1 MSDNIQLT
9 EDQITKAAESL
20 KELRPAYGAILDFYK
35 QIFIAQEDSKSKVH
49 IDSIQISKEMLSI
62 KAKENFP
69 LINMSEFAID
79 AKEAGDLL
87 IRICDIIK
95 KAGGDMA
102 CTNRAVLKAIEA
114 GKLDQ
119 NELFTSLLN
128 EDDAFFEKTAKEL
141 EIEKKTLAFVSYSS
155 LKPSLS
161 MCSEQ
166 LSACLDK
173 NQPWTKGYC
182 PICGSPPMLSMFE
195 GEAGERFLLCGFCE
209 HKWSSRRLYCPFCDN
224 TDSKTLNYL
233 YSEEE
238 KEYRIDLCDKCKKY
252 IKTIDTRKTERIIY
266 PALEQVATL
275 HLDIKAKELK
285 FKSGI
290 DLAL

>member
-35 QIFIAQEDSKSKVH
+35 QIFIAQEDSKSKVQ
-49 IDSIQISKEMLSI
+49 IDLIQISDEMLSI
-62 KAKENFP
+62 KANEEFP
-69 LINMSEFAID
+69 LINLSEFTID
-79 AKEAGDLL
+79 AKASKMLL
-87 IRICDIIK
+87 ITICSITK
-95 KAGGDMA
+95 ESSGDMVSSA
-102 CTNRAVLKAIEA
+102 RAILEA
-114 GKLDQ
+114 VDA
-119 NELFTSLLN
+119 EEFDFDPLFLGFLG
-128 EDDAFFEKTAKEL
+128 EDDSIFEKTAKKHA
-141 EIEKKTLAFVSYSS
+141 IKKGDLAFIVYNSI
-155 LKPSLS
+155 KPSLS
-161 MCSEQ
+161 LCAEQ
-166 LSACLDK
+166 LSAYLDK
-173 NQPWTKGYC
+173 DKPWGKGYC
-182 PICGSPPMLSMFE
+182 PICGSPPGLSMFQ
-195 GEAGERFLLCGFCE
+195 GEGERFLFCGFCE
-209 HKWSSRRLYCPFCDN
+209 HKWLSRRLYCPFCDN

-290 DLAL
+290 DFAL